1 MALETRDLL
10 LELASANQQV
20 FNLAALGLNDRF
32 KSSDLLI
39 LLLTVCLM
47 LHCLLAKLL
56 QP

>member
-20 FNLAALGLNDRF
+20 FNLTALGLNDRF

-39 LLLTVCLM
+39 LLLTVCLV

>member
-1 MALETRDLL
+1 MALKTRDLL
-10 LELASANQQV
+10 LKLASANQQV

-39 LLLTVCLM
+39 LLLTVCLV
-47 LHCLLAKLL
+47 LYCLLAKLL